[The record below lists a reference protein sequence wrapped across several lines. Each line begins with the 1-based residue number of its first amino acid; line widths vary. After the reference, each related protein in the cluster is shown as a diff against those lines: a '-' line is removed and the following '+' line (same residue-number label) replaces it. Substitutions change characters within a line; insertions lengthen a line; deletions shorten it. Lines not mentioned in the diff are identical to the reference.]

1 MYNDQH
7 DPNAEKHLML
17 DGGNGEHSRSDV
29 VEALLAVANSG
40 AGRVFI
46 APDYAVFA
54 TQSGELGSTF
64 VYTDADNFVKML
76 EAHKE

>member
-7 DPNAEKHLML
+7 DPNAEKHLLL
-17 DGGNGEHSRSDV
+17 DGGRAEHSQDNV
-29 VEALLAVANSG
+29 VAALLTVANSG
-40 AGRVFI
+40 GGRVFM

-54 TQSGELGSTF
+54 TDTGELGNTF

-76 EAHKE
+76 EAKG